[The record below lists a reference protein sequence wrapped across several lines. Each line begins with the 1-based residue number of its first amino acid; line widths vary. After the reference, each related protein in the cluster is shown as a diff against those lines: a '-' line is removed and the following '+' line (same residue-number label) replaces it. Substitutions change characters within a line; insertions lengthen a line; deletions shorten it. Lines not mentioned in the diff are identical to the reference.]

1 MITEPHRALLSN
13 RLLHLV
19 LLPTEQC
26 NFRCVYCY
34 EDFLAGQM
42 PRAVVE
48 SIKALMARRITRID
62 LLSLDWFGGEPL
74 LAWPVIQEIQ
84 SFAGELVRDHPEV
97 RLLGSM
103 VTNGSLLTR
112 RRFDRLLELG
122 VRSFQISLDGTRETH
137 DAMRRRLG
145 GGGSFTTIWRN
156 LLAIRRSPETFSVM
170 LRIHVTR
177 DNLQAL
183 DKLLDLLAHELAG
196 DRRFPVMFKAIRR
209 FGGPNDAELP
219 ILPAEQEDEVLG
231 RLVARAIELGLN
243 EEQDIFA
250 KPGIL
255 PGCYAA
261 ALSSYVVRSNGEL
274 AKCTVALDHPN
285 NRIGTLQ
292 PDGTV
297 AIDSPKMV
305 GWLRGALS
313 GDQGRMQCP
322 MKGWADEVPRREA
335 DPPQLVQIG
344 GTPSRRGGGPGTGA
358 TAP

>member
-48 SIKALMARRITRID
+48 SIKALMARRINRID

-74 LAWPVIQEIQ
+74 LAWPIIQEIQ
-84 SFAGELVRDHPEV
+84 GFAGELVRDHPTV

-103 VTNGSLLTR
+103 ITNGSLLTR
-112 RRFDRLLELG
+112 RRFERLLELG

-170 LRIHVTR
+170 LRLHVTR
-177 DNLQAL
+177 DNLPAL
-183 DKLLDLLAHELAG
+183 DRLLVLLARELAG

-261 ALSSYVVRSNGEL
+261 ALGSYVIRSNGEL

-305 GWLRGALS
+305 GWLRGALN
-313 GDQGRMQCP
+313 GDADSMKCP
-322 MKGWADEVPRREA
+322 MKGWADEVPRRETVS
-335 DPPQLVQIG
+335 PSPLVQIG
-344 GTPSRRGGGPGTGA
+344 GRLGRSGA
-358 TAP
+358 AQT